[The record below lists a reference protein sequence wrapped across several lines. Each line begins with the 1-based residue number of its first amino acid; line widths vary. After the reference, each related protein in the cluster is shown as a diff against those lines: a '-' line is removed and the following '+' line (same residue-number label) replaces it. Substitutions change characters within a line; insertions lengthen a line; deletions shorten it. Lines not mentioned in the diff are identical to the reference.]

1 MNKYKITLLLIPVFY
16 SSFCNSGDTNTIT
29 YGYDKLSSEIYA
41 TNGDIKKR
49 SNSSSITQGI
59 HLILLTFFLT
69 HRPLLPMGGRYTILQ
84 HILH

>member
-41 TNGDIKKR
+41 TNGDIKNAQIQVR
-49 SNSSSITQGI
+49 LHRES
-59 HLILLTFFLT
+59 ILLF
-69 HRPLLPMGGRYTILQ
+69 
-84 HILH
+84 

>member
-1 MNKYKITLLLIPVFY
+1 MNKYKITLFLIPVFY
-16 SSFCNSGDTNTIT
+16 SSFCSSGDKNTIT

-69 HRPLLPMGGRYTILQ
+69 HRPLLPMDGHYTILQ